1 MGPLTFLYLCGTI
14 FTVKSELH
22 SLTYIYT
29 AFSKPVTLPGLH
41 EFTAMGL
48 LDNRMIDYYDS
59 EHQKKVPKQPWMEE
73 HLQKEYWDKGT
84 QSRKSKEQWFRVNID
99 ILMKRMRQNDTDTH
113 ILQWMHGCVG
123 ETQPDGSLKFVRGM
137 DMYNYDGKDFL
148 SFDDDK
154 QVWVA
159 PITAALETKRKWDE
173 VQVLK
178 EYTKGYL
185 EKECMEWM
193 SKFREYGKE
202 QLVEAKP
209 PEVHMFTR
217 KAKTE
222 SNIILTCLAT
232 GFYPKDIIMNIRRNG
247 RVLNKDDGLQKS
259 GVLPNNDDTFQQKL
273 YVEILKS
280 DVSTYTC
287 EVNHPGSDLH
297 VEDKWVPDQ
306 SGDPTIIV
314 VVVALIVLGGVI
326 CAVLF
331 LCRDKLFGTSRNGRS
346 DATSNGAVNT
356 AVATPLIATNGHST
370 NGHSTNGAVNTAVAT
385 PLIATNG
392 HSTNGHSTNGAVY
405 IAVAT
410 PLIATNGNSTNGHST
425 NGTAKENGNNQ
436 PMTEDNDS
444 IESEE
449 SKDSGHGCKYC
460 YRSTLGDS
468 FSEDFLMLPTC
479 QPLLV
484 DPMKEASTLEL
495 NGVTTEE

>member
-1 MGPLTFLYLCGTI
+1 MGPLTFLVLCGTI

-29 AFSKPVTLPGLH
+29 AFSKPVALPGLH

-73 HLQKEYWDKGT
+73 HLEKEYWDKGT
-84 QSRKSKEQWFRVNID
+84 QSRKSKEQWFKVNID

-123 ETQPDGSLKFVRGM
+123 ETQPDGSLKFVNGM

-159 PITAALETKRKWDE
+159 PITAALETKRKWDD

-193 SKFREYGKE
+193 SKFRDYGKE
-202 QLVEAKP
+202 QLENATKP
-209 PEVHMFTR
+209 TVHMFTR

-247 RVLNKDDGLQKS
+247 RVLNKDDGLQTS
-259 GVLPNNDDTFQQKL
+259 GVLPNDDDTFQQKL
-273 YVEILKS
+273 HVEILKS

-287 EVNHPGSDLH
+287 EVNHPASH
-297 VEDKWVPDQ
+297 W
-306 SGDPTIIV
+306 
-314 VVVALIVLGGVI
+314 
-326 CAVLF
+326 
-331 LCRDKLFGTSRNGRS
+331 
-346 DATSNGAVNT
+346 
-356 AVATPLIATNGHST
+356 
-370 NGHSTNGAVNTAVAT
+370 
-385 PLIATNG
+385 
-392 HSTNGHSTNGAVY
+392 
-405 IAVAT
+405 
-410 PLIATNGNSTNGHST
+410 
-425 NGTAKENGNNQ
+425 
-436 PMTEDNDS
+436 DS
-444 IESEE
+444 IMC
-449 SKDSGHGCKYC
+449 GCKPLTVASCDSLITVMLMIFMTFKGLHYGLVNFKGCTGLQNPPVSCDKDFFFQIC
-460 YRSTLGDS
+460 YLKNV
-468 FSEDFLMLPTC
+468 FP
-479 QPLLV
+479 
-484 DPMKEASTLEL
+484 EANFKNNNNKSLD
-495 NGVTTEE
+495 